1 MSKTEKKQIRH
12 VYTDAEN
19 LALGREL
26 SQAIT
31 RARLL
36 EDEFDKVKAGYKA
49 RESAASAEI
58 GIASSKIEM
67 GFELRD
73 ANCIVVYRPKDRMK
87 DYYLEDDKT
96 LSKVVLTEEMTQE
109 DYQMDFVEAESKF
122 DRREEIPLFQE
133 SGVSR
138 GVLVVGRFGDNR
150 IGLGRW
156 YSALRI
162 QVGDRRIQERLDSE
176 QKSVV
181 ERADAVKLGALR
193 ARDWLVSTLG
203 EKSAEGFFKPI
214 LDVVEQHKE
223 REE

>member
-73 ANCIVVYRPKDRMK
+73 AMCVVVYRPKDRMK
-87 DYYLEDDKT
+87 DYYLEDDKA

-109 DYQMDFVEAESKF
+109 DYQMDLVEAESKF
-122 DRREEIPLFQE
+122 DRREEIPLFPE
-133 SGVSR
+133 AGVSR
-138 GVLVVGRFGDNR
+138 GVLVVGRWAE
-150 IGLGRW
+150 RW